1 MVKIQTKTD
10 ELLSTNRNDK
20 KYNIKVVLHSNKKIM
35 VVLKLKFRCFLEEV
49 I

>member
-1 MVKIQTKTD
+1 MNCFLTIETI
-10 ELLSTNRNDK
+10 K
-20 KYNIKVVLHSNKKIM
+20 KYDIKVELHSNKKIM